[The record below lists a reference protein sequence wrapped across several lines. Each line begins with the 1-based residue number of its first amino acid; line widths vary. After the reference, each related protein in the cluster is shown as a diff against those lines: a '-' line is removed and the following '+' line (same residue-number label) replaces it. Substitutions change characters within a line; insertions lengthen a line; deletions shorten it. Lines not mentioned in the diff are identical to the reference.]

1 MEVPQKIK
9 NRNTILSRKPFFGYI
24 DDSREAAQQREDHKP
39 RSEEDL
45 GSNHGSYTYQWGGPG
60 QIT

>member
-1 MEVPQKIK
+1 MIA
-9 NRNTILSRKPFFGYI
+9 
-24 DDSREAAQQREDHKP
+24 DREAAKQQEDHKP

-45 GSNHGSYTYQWGGPG
+45 GPNHGSYTYQWGGPG

>member
-1 MEVPQKIK
+1 MIADREV
-9 NRNTILSRKPFFGYI
+9 
-24 DDSREAAQQREDHKP
+24 AQQQEDHKP

-45 GSNHGSYTYQWGGPG
+45 GPNNGSYTYQWGGLG